1 MKQLQ
6 DKHPKA
12 QPAALGSLL
21 FGPVENVH
29 ESAYSEVTG
38 EMIREAALK
47 TKGTGGPSG
56 VDANGF
62 K

>member
-12 QPAALGSLL
+12 QPAAQGSLL
-21 FGPVENVH
+21 FGPVEDVH
-29 ESAYSEVTG
+29 ESVYSEVTG

-47 TKGTGGPSG
+47 AH
-56 VDANGF
+56 ANGPNIVGQ
-62 K
+62 